1 MGNRKVD
8 YKGPFNAYMGTPK
21 VCRLFTMLL
30 DSALRFDTFF
40 YMHHFRSDNAL
51 DPNTDI
57 LDTIKRLQYLRPAYE
72 LREKWCY
79 SNIVRVLP
87 IPPAEFA
94 K

>member
-1 MGNRKVD
+1 MWTIYDVAG
-8 YKGPFNAYMGTPK
+8 F
-21 VCRLFTMLL
+21 
-30 DSALRFDTFF
+30 SASFRHVFL
-40 YMHHFRSDNAL
+40 YLHHFRSDNAL

-57 LDTIKRLQYLRPAYE
+57 MDTIKRLQYLRPAYE